1 MEDHRE
7 VLVLSAVRTP
17 IGKYGGGLAA
27 VPPCDLAATMVREA
41 VGRAGVEPSDVGH
54 AVFGNVIHTEARD
67 MYLGRVAAVNGGLP
81 VETPAFT
88 LNRLCGSG
96 LQAIVS
102 AAQAIALGDCDVA
115 VAGGAESMSRA
126 QYWLPGLR
134 WGQRMQ
140 DGVAVDAMV
149 GALTDPFDGCHM
161 GVTAENV
168 ATEYDV
174 SRADQDALAAESH
187 RRAAAATEAGYFKEQ
202 ILPVQVPGRKGTVTV
217 DADEHIRP
225 GVTTD
230 DLAKLRP
237 AFSKDGTVTAGNA
250 SGVND
255 AAAAVVLAD
264 REFAEHHGRSPL
276 GRLVAY
282 SHAGVEPRIMGMG
295 PVPAV
300 RKVLDRSRPQG
311 RRHRPVRGER
321 GLRRPGAGRH
331 PRARPAPGADQ
342 PERQRR
348 LARPPDRRHRH
359 HPRRQGAVRAA
370 PDRRQVCAG
379 HHVHRRRPGHRRD
392 LRTDVTG
399 LGQCAQRP

>member
-1 MEDHRE
+1 MHTQRE
-7 VLVLSAVRTP
+7 VLILSATRTA

-27 VPPCDLAATMVREA
+27 VPPCDLASAVVREA
-41 VGRAGVEPSDVGH
+41 VSRAGVKPSDVGH
-54 AVFGNVIHTEARD
+54 AVFGHVIHTEVRD

-102 AAQAIALGDCDVA
+102 AAQAIRLGDCDVA
-115 VAGGAESMSRA
+115 VAGGTESMSRG
-126 QYWLPGLR
+126 QYWVPGLR

-140 DGVAVDAMV
+140 DGVTVDAVV

-168 ATEYDV
+168 ATDFDV
-174 SRADQDALAAESH
+174 SRADQDALAVRSH
-187 RRAAAATEAGYFKEQ
+187 QRAAAAAEAGYFKEQ
-202 ILPVQVPGRKGTVTV
+202 ITPIQVRGRKGTVTV
-217 DADEHIRP
+217 DTDEHIRP
-225 GVTTD
+225 GITSD

-237 AFSKDGTVTAGNA
+237 AFAEGGTVTAGNA

-264 REFAEHHGRSPL
+264 AEFAEQHGHRPL

-300 RKVLDRSRPQG
+300 RKVLEKADLKLEDIDLFEVNEAFAAQALAVVRELGLPLDRTNPNGSGVSLGHPIG
-311 RRHRPVRGER
+311 ATGAILAVKALYE
-321 GLRRPGAGRH
+321 LRRTGGTYALVTMCIGGGQGI
-331 PRARPAPGADQ
+331 AAIF
-342 PERQRR
+342 ERM
-348 LARPPDRRHRH
+348 
-359 HPRRQGAVRAA
+359 
-370 PDRRQVCAG
+370 
-379 HHVHRRRPGHRRD
+379 
-392 LRTDVTG
+392 
-399 LGQCAQRP
+399 